1 MDVGKEKEVRF
12 DIYCKQCIYRDKKES
27 DDPCDECLENP
38 VNVYSHKPVCYKE
51 EE

>member
-1 MDVGKEKEVRF
+1 MDVGKEREVRF
-12 DIYCKQCIYRDKKES
+12 DIYCKNCLYRDKNEE

-38 VNVYSHKPVCYKE
+38 VNAYSHKPVYYKE

>member
-12 DIYCKQCIYRDKKES
+12 DIYCRRCFYRDKEEKDE
-27 DDPCDECLENP
+27 PCDECLENP
-38 VNVYSHKPVCYKE
+38 VNAYSHKPIYYKE